1 MARGTGIFDYIQEAF
16 KVPYNVIL
24 LTGGVLAGVV
34 TMQPLVVW
42 PLVAAAELVYLL
54 GLAHYPRFQHLVR
67 ARRDY
72 HKAVSSEEAAEELV
86 KGLSAS
92 RRQRFDAVRE
102 RCRELQ
108 RSLAATRAGEKGLD
122 DLFED
127 QQVDSVN
134 KLLWV
139 FLRTLSYEQMLDAL
153 CTGVPKKEIEGSLQR
168 AERDQAASTSETLKA
183 ALAENVDVLKK
194 RLENLQRAEENRE
207 GLRARLGRIEN
218 SILLI
223 QEQALTRRDPAFV
236 EAEVK
241 AATVGLT
248 SVEEVLRGMDLPAI
262 ETTSGPTPELLRP
275 ARVRET
281 A

>member
-1 MARGTGIFDYIQEAF
+1 MARDAGIFDYIREAF

-24 LTGGVLAGVV
+24 LSGGVLAGVV

-72 HKAVSSEEAAEELV
+72 RKAVSSEEAAEELV
-86 KGLSAS
+86 KGLSSS
-92 RRQRFDAVRE
+92 RRQRFDTVRE

-127 QQVDSVN
+127 QQVESVN

-153 CTGVPKKEIEGSLQR
+153 CTGVPKKEIETALQR

-262 ETTSGPTPELLRP
+262 ETTSGPTPEFLQ
-275 ARVRET
+275 RE
-281 A
+281 ALKERA

>member
-1 MARGTGIFDYIQEAF
+1 MARDAGIFDYIREAF

-24 LTGGVLAGVV
+24 LSGGVLAGVV

-153 CTGVPKKEIEGSLQR
+153 CTGVPKKEIEAALQR

-262 ETTSGPTPELLRP
+262 DTTSGPTPELLR